1 MSRACVVGPVGKGL
15 FSATAAGLV
24 FLGLG
29 LTCSLH
35 GKALA
40 VRKLN
45 KESDGS
51 QVQIFLD
58 ILSVQ

>member
-1 MSRACVVGPVGKGL
+1 MGPVGKGS

-24 FLGLG
+24 FLGLR